1 MSLELTIHPP
11 NPPPRLTY
19 QLMVTFFWTLS
30 SSSKLYTRFSNAFLI
45 NRNPNILRTKNQ
57 AITRSGGGLPEDGPV
72 SVDDLKRIPQV
83 CFRCPLSP
91 GHGQLR
97 IRLPLLYPEHPLVA
111 TVEGTPQLSAVTR
124 EAITAAARDEAQR
137 LSGEARREPHC
148 LQVLGEAL
156 RVSAEN
162 PVTSSV
168 IGCPSTRS
176 SSAKGSSGDSTESKS
191 RGHLRVNPGIH
202 TPSDKRNQDPSCT
215 GGGGWHDNSAVLLGR
230 RLIYSHH
237 IIAPQKRT
245 GIIQAARELKLGGF
259 SKV

>member
-1 MSLELTIHPP
+1 
-11 NPPPRLTY
+11 
-19 QLMVTFFWTLS
+19 MVTFFGALS
-30 SSSKLYTRFSNAFLI
+30 LSSKLYTRFSNAFVI
-45 NRNPNILRTKNQ
+45 KRNPNILRTKNK
-57 AITRSGGGLPEDGPV
+57 ATTGSGGGLPEDDPV
-72 SVDDLKRIPQV
+72 SDDELKRIPQV

-97 IRLPLLYPEHPLVA
+97 IRLPLLYPEDPLVV
-111 TVEGTPQLSAVTR
+111 TIEGTPQLSATTR

-137 LSGEARREPHC
+137 LSGKARREPHC

-162 PVTSSV
+162 PVTTAV
-168 IGCPSTRS
+168 IDCPSTWS
-176 SSAKGSSGDSTESKS
+176 YSAKARHHGSSGDSTGSRG
-191 RGHLRVNPGIH
+191 RGHLRENPGIH
-202 TPSDKRNQDPSCT
+202 TPSDKRSQDPSCT
-215 GGGGWHDNSAVLLGR
+215 GGGGDDNSAQLLGR

-245 GIIQAARELKLGGF
+245 GIIQAARELELGGF